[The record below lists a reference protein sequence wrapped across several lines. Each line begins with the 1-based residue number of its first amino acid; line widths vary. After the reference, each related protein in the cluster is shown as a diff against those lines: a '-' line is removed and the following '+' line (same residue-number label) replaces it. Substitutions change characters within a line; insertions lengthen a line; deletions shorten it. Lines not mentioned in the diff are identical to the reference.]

1 MKESGEPR
9 PSISN
14 VLSYRLSPRRECQ
27 VVGESEE
34 TVTLESKSQI
44 RAELSKSLLEA
55 NLLEIHNGFVLLSQG
70 LYDIHFVQKPR
81 KESLEKMNSLF
92 NKNITKIFK
101 NKDLILNKPE
111 YYYLTPSYLVSGAA
125 YIGDFRFCLGALLE
139 TFSPAYQI
147 FPPDFEPFKNLYLIR
162 LGGSPLSG
170 SFSAT
175 FWSPE
180 IDKIVCFNSSDKIR
194 LPKLFIEHFHDFKD
208 KSFAGLEVYDFQ
220 DRSIEQLLKEI
231 ESKENK

>member
-1 MKESGEPR
+1 MKETGEPR
-9 PSISN
+9 HSIPN
-14 VLSYRLSPRRECQ
+14 VLSYRLSPSRECQ
-27 VVGESEE
+27 VISESEE

-55 NLLEIHNGFVLLSQG
+55 NLLEIHNGSVLLSEG

-92 NKNITKIFK
+92 NKNISKIFK

-111 YYYLTPSYLVSGAA
+111 YYYLNPDYLVSGAA

-147 FPPDFEPFKNLYLIR
+147 FPQDFEPFKNLYLIR

-180 IDKIVCFNSSDKIR
+180 LEEIVCLGSKDNIN
-194 LPKLFIEHFHDFKD
+194 LPDLFIEYFKAFKK
-208 KSFAGLEVYDFQ
+208 KSFAGLEIYDFQ
-220 DRSIEQLLKEI
+220 DKAIEELLKEI
-231 ESKENK
+231 ELKEN